1 MSIVISTFS
10 AVSAEGVTLLVTF
23 FCLKMQLLW
32 KFPHSK
38 QFCQLPSCPTWGR
51 GRGQDRGQLQPERSH
66 QRGGLLLASLPTSLP
81 EKRKQMLKYLFL
93 TSSFKKILCRNSIF
107 LRSVSHC
114 GQGTW
119 LAISSLIAASASN
132 QRTGRKTSGIF
143 SKNNP
148 ILGLGRSWRII
159 WSRIK
164 TWQESLWVQFI
175 VKLVNDSFADTWI
188 GIEVSICRVMLDEC
202 LQPLHLNI

>member
-32 KFPHSK
+32 KLPHSK
-38 QFCQLPSCPTWGR
+38 QFCMSIV
-51 GRGQDRGQLQPERSH
+51 QPEVEEEDKTEGSSS
-66 QRGGLLLASLPTSLP
+66 QRDHTKEEACCWHHCQHLYLKKENRCWNTYFWQVLS
-81 EKRKQMLKYLFL
+81 KRYCVVIPFFYEVCQIVV
-93 TSSFKKILCRNSIF
+93 T
-107 LRSVSHC
+107 
-114 GQGTW
+114 QGTW
-119 LAISSLIAASASN
+119 LAISSSMAASASN

-159 WSRIK
+159 WSRIR
-164 TWQESLWVQFI
+164 T
-175 VKLVNDSFADTWI
+175 
-188 GIEVSICRVMLDEC
+188 
-202 LQPLHLNI
+202 

>member
-1 MSIVISTFS
+1 MDKTEGSTSQRDHTKEEACCWHCCQHLYLKKENRCWNTYFWQVLSKRYCVVIPFFYEVCQIV
-10 AVSAEGVTLLVTF
+10 VT
-23 FCLKMQLLW
+23 
-32 KFPHSK
+32 
-38 QFCQLPSCPTWGR
+38 
-51 GRGQDRGQLQPERSH
+51 
-66 QRGGLLLASLPTSLP
+66 
-81 EKRKQMLKYLFL
+81 
-93 TSSFKKILCRNSIF
+93 
-107 LRSVSHC
+107 
-114 GQGTW
+114 QGTW
-119 LAISSLIAASASN
+119 LAISSSMAASASN

>member
-38 QFCQLPSCPTWGR
+38 QFCMSIV
-51 GRGQDRGQLQPERSH
+51 QPEVEEEDKTEGSSS
-66 QRGGLLLASLPTSLP
+66 QRDHTKEQACCWHHCQHLYLK
-81 EKRKQMLKYLFL
+81 KRKQMLKYLFL
-93 TSSFKKILCRNSIF
+93 TSSFKKILCRNSVF

-119 LAISSLIAASASN
+119 LAISSSMAASASN

-148 ILGLGRSWRII
+148 ILGFGRSWRII

-175 VKLVNDSFADTWI
+175 VKL
-188 GIEVSICRVMLDEC
+188 L
-202 LQPLHLNI
+202 LQTPGSG